1 MERSDRSVL
10 GRAFRVLGAFGPGRY
25 EMTLAQLTEA
35 TGLPRATVH
44 RLASQLEAEGALAA
58 TRRGWR
64 IGMRVFELGQLVPT
78 QQRLREVALP
88 YLSDLYEATH
98 GTVQLAVLDGGDVL
112 YVEILSGHR
121 KVSSPSRRGGRMP
134 PHCTA
139 LGKALLAFSDQEV
152 LAAGPPLERRTA
164 KTIIDRGDLVRALR
178 DVRRTAVAYDA
189 EEAREGLVCAA
200 SPVLDGKG
208 VALAA
213 ISVSLPTGKRPTPR
227 QVAPAVRTAAL
238 ALSRELS
245 RGSR

>member
-10 GRAFRVLGAFGPGRY
+10 ARAFRVLGAFGPGRY
-25 EMTLAQLTEA
+25 EMTLAELTEA

-44 RLASQLEAEGALAA
+44 RLASQLATEGALAA

-64 IGMRVFELGQLVPT
+64 VGIRLFELGQLVPT

-98 GTVQLAVLDGGDVL
+98 GTVHLAVLDGGEVL

-121 KVSSPSRRGGRMP
+121 KVASPSRRGGRMP
-134 PHCTA
+134 AHCTA
-139 LGKALLAFSDQEV
+139 VGKALLAFSGVDV
-152 LAAGPPLERRTA
+152 AAEGPPLERRTT
-164 KTIIDRGDLVRALR
+164 KTITDREVLVRTLH
-178 DVRRTAVAYDA
+178 DVRRTAVAYDG
-189 EEAREGLVCAA
+189 EEARLGLACAA
-200 SPVLDGKG
+200 SPVLDRKG
-208 VALAA
+208 LAVAA
-213 ISVSLPTGKRPTPR
+213 ISVSLATGDDLTPR

-245 RGSR
+245 RR